1 MKNIFNQKPL
11 PEKVIVRLEEILF
24 QLLPVLEESVAD
36 GRAVDAELSTWLRAR
51 RELGSRDRRFLSE
64 SIFRHFRWMGWTRVN
79 LGPDSDYPGM
89 YFVAYV
95 V

>member
-36 GRAVDAELSTWLRAR
+36 GRAVDAELSTWLRANQFFAIFAGWDGQ
-51 RELGSRDRRFLSE
+51 EL
-64 SIFRHFRWMGWTRVN
+64 I
-79 LGPDSDYPGM
+79 
-89 YFVAYV
+89 
-95 V
+95 